1 MSVEEKKIYTSE
13 DYWKNGDKERAELIY
28 GDLVAMAP
36 PSLTHQRIVHHLSRV
51 IGQYIV
57 DNKGEC
63 QILQAPFAVN
73 IDAKDENWVEP
84 DVFVVC
90 DRSKLTERACVGAPD
105 LVIEVVSP
113 SSRRMDYAVKMQ
125 LYLDSGVRE
134 YWIVDPSKKITL
146 VFRFGSDISPAITS
160 FDKELSVGI
169 FPDLSIKISE
179 LLEL

>member
-1 MSVEEKKIYTSE
+1 MAVEEKKIYTSE
-13 DYWKNGDKERAELIY
+13 DYWKSGDEVRVELIY

-36 PSLTHQRIVHHLSRV
+36 PSLTHQKLVHHLSRV

-57 DNKGEC
+57 DNKGSC
-63 QILQAPFAVN
+63 QVIQAPFAVN
-73 IDAKDENWVEP
+73 MDAKDDNWVEP

-90 DRSKLTERACVGAPD
+90 DRSKLTERACIGAPD

-113 SSRRMDYAVKMQ
+113 SSRRMDYAVKMP

-134 YWIVDPSKKITL
+134 YWIVDPSKRITL

-160 FDKELSVGI
+160 FDQELSVGI
-169 FPDLSIKISE
+169 FPELSIRISD
-179 LLEL
+179 LLAL